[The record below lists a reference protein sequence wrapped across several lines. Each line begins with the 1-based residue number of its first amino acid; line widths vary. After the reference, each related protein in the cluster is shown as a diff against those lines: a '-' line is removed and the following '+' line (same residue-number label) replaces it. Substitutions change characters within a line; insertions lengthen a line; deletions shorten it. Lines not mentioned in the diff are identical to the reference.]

1 MNKIQYIT
9 IDDLG
14 YTIIEP
20 EIKQIILPINVGHT
34 VSDEGMIKHNKYVR
48 AFVSNGTCILAD
60 LILNHHQHSC
70 TTLSSALELN
80 DIQSMYAKSIISL
93 Q

>member
-14 YTIIEP
+14 YTVIEP

-34 VSDEGMIKHNKYVR
+34 VSD
-48 AFVSNGTCILAD
+48 
-60 LILNHHQHSC
+60 
-70 TTLSSALELN
+70 
-80 DIQSMYAKSIISL
+80 
-93 Q
+93 